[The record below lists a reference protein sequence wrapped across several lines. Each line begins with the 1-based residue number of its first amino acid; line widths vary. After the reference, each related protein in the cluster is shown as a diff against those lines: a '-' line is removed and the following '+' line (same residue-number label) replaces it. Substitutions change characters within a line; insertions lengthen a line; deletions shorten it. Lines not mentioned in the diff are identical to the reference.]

1 MCAWHR
7 VTVGVILRNAEGAIL
22 LQLRDDIPTIA
33 DPGCWAVPGGAQDPG
48 ESYEAAARREMLE
61 ETGYTVGDLE
71 LVCERDLD
79 RGNGVVE
86 HQVFF
91 LSEYDGV
98 QALECYE
105 GQKIE
110 FMSVADARALEL
122 TPDLSSVLER
132 VLARRS
138 RARDVS

>member
-1 MCAWHR
+1 VSAWHR
-7 VTVGVILRNAEGAIL
+7 VTVGVILRNAQGAIL

-33 DPGCWAVPGGAQDPG
+33 DPGCWAVPGGGQDPG

-79 RGNGVVE
+79 RRNGVVE

-91 LSEYDGV
+91 LSDYDGV

-105 GQKIE
+105 GQRIE
-110 FMSVADARALEL
+110 WMSIASACTLPL

-138 RARDVS
+138 

>member
-1 MCAWHR
+1 MRAWHR
-7 VTVGVILRNAEGAIL
+7 VTVGVVLRDAQGAIL

-33 DPGCWAVPGGAQDPG
+33 DPGCWAVPGGGQDPG
-48 ESYEAAARREMLE
+48 ESYETAARREMLE
-61 ETGYTVGDLE
+61 ETGYTVGELE

-91 LSEYDGV
+91 VSDYDGV
-98 QALECYE
+98 QPLECYE

-110 FMSVADARALEL
+110 WMSIVDACALEL
-122 TPDLSSVLER
+122 TPNLSPVLER
-132 VLARRS
+132 VLGRRT
-138 RARDVS
+138 

>member
-1 MCAWHR
+1 MCAWQR
-7 VTVGVILRNAEGAIL
+7 VTVGVILQNAEGAIL

-33 DPGCWAVPGGAQDPG
+33 DPGCWAVPGGGQDPG
-48 ESYEAAARREMLE
+48 ESYQAAARREMLE
-61 ETGYTVGDLE
+61 ETGYMLGHLE

-91 LSEYDGV
+91 LSDYDGV
-98 QALECYE
+98 QPLECYE

-110 FMSVADARALEL
+110 FVSIADACALAL
-122 TPDLSSVLER
+122 TPDLSSVLEC
-132 VLARRS
+132 VL
-138 RARDVS
+138 ARDVS